1 MKFDESTQA
10 NEHRRRIQINL
21 NMAFRVTKGDYAHL
35 GTELTPT
42 LANQPTSEP
51 YFESQLKRD
60 GW

>member
-1 MKFDESTQA
+1 
-10 NEHRRRIQINL
+10 
-21 NMAFRVTKGDYAHL
+21 MAFRVTKGDYAHL